1 MLTLA
6 MPQSDPAA
14 DMKVSASRKS
24 VVKMLEDKPCGTSL
38 LIEMAC
44 AMAFAGDKTAT
55 VFELV
60 QDIRHKSS
68 QHVLSRMGRTAEQL
82 LWYYGTV
89 QSMLNRRVTESMA
102 DFFASQVSDL
112 RNALRVN

>member
-1 MLTLA
+1 MGHLLCI
-6 MPQSDPAA
+6 SKAA
-14 DMKVSASRKS
+14 KNQPFRVGGR
-24 VVKMLEDKPCGTSL
+24 
-38 LIEMAC
+38 
-44 AMAFAGDKTAT
+44 AMAFAGDKAAT

-60 QDIRHKSS
+60 RDIRHKSS

-89 QSMLNRRVTESMA
+89 QSMLSRRVTESMA